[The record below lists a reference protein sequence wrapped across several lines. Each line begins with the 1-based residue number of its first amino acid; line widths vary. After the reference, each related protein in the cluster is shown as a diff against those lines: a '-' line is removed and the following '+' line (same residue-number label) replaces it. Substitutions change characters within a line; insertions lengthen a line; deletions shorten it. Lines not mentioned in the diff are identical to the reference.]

1 MEKFIILNKTA
12 PQFVV
17 SADIYDAIRSGT
29 DLRLSYLDKRVD
41 VKTAAVGGYGPADVS
56 AVIAAAKKVWSQGY
70 TKPSITIDLPSGP
83 ADELVMVP

>member
-29 DLRLSYLDKRVD
+29 DLRLSYLDKQVD
-41 VKTAAVGGYGPADVS
+41 VKTTAGYGPLDVA

-70 TKPSITIDLPSGP
+70 TNPSITIDLPGG
-83 ADELVMVP
+83 AVTEVVMV